1 MLCGINQK
9 TGRCMQV
16 NNKNNISLF
25 CEENK
30 NVKQKRCRRKTQ
42 RKPKPKPKPRVSNS
56 SGSVK
61 EIKYKCPPDKI
72 YNHKTK
78 RCIQKTGIMGKKIMI
93 TSKTTQIG
101 GPVSLDYYKI
111 NLNGIERKIL
121 FFGDSHTQYIH
132 HKRPD
137 TIEITTLLKKLIRLN
152 LL

>member
-1 MLCGINQK
+1 MVLIRNK
-9 TGRCMQV
+9 TT
-16 NNKNNISLF
+16 
-25 CEENK
+25 
-30 NVKQKRCRRKTQ
+30 KQKRCRRKTE
-42 RKPKPKPKPRVSNS
+42 RKTTSKPKSKPKPKPRLSDS

-93 TSKTTQIG
+93 SSKTTQIG

-121 FFGDSHTQYIH
+121 LFGDEHTQYIH
-132 HKRPD
+132 HKQPN
-137 TIEITTLLKKLIRLN
+137 TIEITTLLKKIIRKSQHCIDYILKMLLLISI
-152 LL
+152 

>member
-1 MLCGINQK
+1 MLCGVNQK

-16 NNKNNISLF
+16 NNKNDTSLF

-42 RKPKPKPKPRVSNS
+42 RKPKPKPKPKPRLSDS

-93 TSKTTQIG
+93 TSKTPQIG
-101 GPVSLDYYKI
+101 GHVSLYY
-111 NLNGIERKIL
+111 
-121 FFGDSHTQYIH
+121 Y
-132 HKRPD
+132 
-137 TIEITTLLKKLIRLN
+137 TIIQ
-152 LL
+152 